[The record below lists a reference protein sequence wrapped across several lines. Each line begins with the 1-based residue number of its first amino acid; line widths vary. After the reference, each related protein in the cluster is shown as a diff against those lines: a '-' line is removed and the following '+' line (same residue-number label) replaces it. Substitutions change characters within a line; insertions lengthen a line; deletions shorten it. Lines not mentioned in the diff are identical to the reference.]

1 MDGER
6 KADINITFTKL
17 ALIYLEKVKARFSIL
32 VGSVLSLFL
41 LPHAWERNTIFTL
54 WHQFPHLLFMPTL
67 SLLSQIT
74 PPSLHPL
81 FTVTWLHLMMRL
93 TPAYRIKLIST
104 KQGSLDIDGGE
115 KCGVVAMGERKDYN
129 NGSEEKYSRKK
140 AQ

>member
-1 MDGER
+1 
-6 KADINITFTKL
+6 
-17 ALIYLEKVKARFSIL
+17 
-32 VGSVLSLFL
+32 
-41 LPHAWERNTIFTL
+41 
-54 WHQFPHLLFMPTL
+54 MPTL

-115 KCGVVAMGERKDYN
+115 KCGVVAMGRGKTTTMGQKKSTAERSHNEKRAGRWLVLGLMSCWMLGLVVGVEGGDYLF
-129 NGSEEKYSRKK
+129 SVEELGLISLLLVRMVSRTMFGC
-140 AQ
+140 AG